1 MKRTAHTT
9 HPMIIVAA
17 TAATIASLTA
27 TAHYAGLLPR
37 TAAEPV
43 TPAALLAA
51 PTQATA
57 AVQPAAP
64 ETKPAPRPR
73 PAVAPKPRPRN
84 EDEAPAAM
92 TGAPS
97 RNNGDWRHV
106 SERTATPYPVANDVG
121 IDVIPARPAAPA
133 CNDCGIVESV
143 REVSTPAEG
152 SGLGAIAG
160 GVVGGLLGKQV
171 GKGNGSNVAAIVG
184 ALGGAYAGNQ
194 AERQYRAE
202 KRYEI
207 TVRLDD
213 GTTRTYTQDTAPR
226 WRSGE
231 RIRLSNGN
239 LLPV

>member
-17 TAATIASLTA
+17 TAATIASLA
-27 TAHYAGLLPR
+27 VTAHYAGLFPASN
-37 TAAEPV
+37 AAQA
-43 TPAALLAA
+43 TPSALVAA
-51 PTQATA
+51 PVQSTAPLQAAT
-57 AVQPAAP
+57 P
-64 ETKPAPRPR
+64 EAKPSPRPR
-73 PAVAPKPRPRN
+73 PAVAPKPRPHN
-84 EDEAPAAM
+84 DNEAPATMAN
-92 TGAPS
+92 ASS
-97 RNNGDWRHV
+97 RSNADWRYA
-106 SERTATPYPVANDVG
+106 SERTTTPHAAPNDVG
-121 IDVIPARPAAPA
+121 IDVIPARPTAPV

-143 REVSTPAEG
+143 REVSVPAEG

-160 GVVGGLLGKQV
+160 GVVGGLLGNQV
-171 GKGNGSNVAAIVG
+171 GQGNGSKVAAIVG

-194 AERQYRAE
+194 VEKHYRAE
-202 KRYEI
+202 KRYEV

-226 WRSGE
+226 WKGGE

>member
-1 MKRTAHTT
+1 MKDATQTT

-17 TAATIASLTA
+17 TAATIASLAA
-27 TAHYAGLLPR
+27 TAHYTGLLPK
-37 TAAEPV
+37 AMVEPV
-43 TPAALLAA
+43 TPSALVAA
-51 PTQATA
+51 PAQVIAPTP
-57 AVQPAAP
+57 VAAP
-64 ETKPAPRPR
+64 ETKPAPHPR
-73 PAVAPKPRPRN
+73 PVVAPRPHPRA
-84 EDEAPAAM
+84 DDSAPA
-92 TGAPS
+92 S
-97 RNNGDWRHV
+97 RNSGDWRRV
-106 SERTATPYPVANDVG
+106 SERTTPPSYPAANDVG
-121 IDVIPARPAAPA
+121 IDVIPARPTTPA

-213 GTTRTYTQDTAPR
+213 GTTRTYTQETVPR
-226 WRSGE
+226 WRGGE

>member
-1 MKRTAHTT
+1 MKRATHST

-17 TAATIASLTA
+17 TAATIASLAA
-27 TAHYAGLLPR
+27 TAHYAGLLPKA
-37 TAAEPV
+37 AAEPV
-43 TPAALLAA
+43 TPAALVAA

-57 AVQPAAP
+57 PVQATVP
-64 ETKPAPRPR
+64 ETKPAPHPR
-73 PAVAPKPRPRN
+73 PAVAPKPRPRT
-84 EDEAPAAM
+84 EDTAPAAM
-92 TGAPS
+92 TTGPS
-97 RNNGDWRHV
+97 RNAGDWRHV
-106 SERTATPYPVANDVG
+106 SERSTTPYPAANDVG
-121 IDVIPARPAAPA
+121 IDVIPARPAAPV
-133 CNDCGIVESV
+133 CNDCGVVESV
-143 REVSTPAEG
+143 REVSTPADG

-213 GTTRTYTQDTAPR
+213 GTTRTYTQETAPR